1 MSTHRFQGKV
11 ALVTGGNSG
20 IGLGVAKAYAHEGAR
35 VVITGRDEQSL
46 HRAAQEIGPDTLAIK
61 SDAGKVADIENV
73 VASIRDKHGRIDA
86 MFINAGVGKFIPLE
100 QITESFYDDTFN
112 VNVKGLLFLVQKS
125 LPLLRSGSAI
135 VINASINGHKAM
147 PGTIVYAASKAAVLN
162 MTKNLS
168 VELVDR
174 GIRVNSI
181 SPGPIQSALLSRN
194 LPEKELQET
203 NAYIVSKVPMKR
215 FGTPEEIASAVLY
228 LTAPE
233 SAFVIGADL
242 IIDGGMQTL
251 S

>member
-1 MSTHRFQGKV
+1 MLGK
-11 ALVTGGNSG
+11 TR
-20 IGLGVAKAYAHEGAR
+20 AR
-35 VVITGRDEQSL
+35 NTSSICCGDNRL
-46 HRAAQEIGPDTLAIK
+46 GPDTLAIR

-73 VASIRDKHGRIDA
+73 VATILDKHGCIDA
-86 MFINAGVGKFIPLE
+86 MFINAGVGKFVPLE
-100 QITESFYDDTFN
+100 QITESFYDETFN
-112 VNVKGLLFLVQKS
+112 VNIKGVLFLVQKS
-125 LPLLRSGSAI
+125 LPLLRPGSAI
-135 VINASINGHKAM
+135 VVNASINGHKAM

-162 MTKNLS
+162 LTKNLS
-168 VELVDR
+168 LELVDR

-215 FGTPEEIASAVLY
+215 FGTPEEIAAAVLY

>member
-1 MSTHRFQGKV
+1 MSKQRFQGKV

-20 IGLGVAKAYAHEGAR
+20 IGVGVAKAYAREGAK
-35 VVITGRDEQSL
+35 VVITGRDDQSL
-46 HRAAQEIGPDTLAIK
+46 HRAAQNIGPDTLAIR

-73 VASIRDKHGRIDA
+73 VATIREKHGHIDA
-86 MFINAGVGKFIPLE
+86 MFINAGVGRFVPLE

-112 VNVKGLLFLVQKS
+112 VNTKGVLFLVQKS
-125 LPLLRSGSAI
+125 LPLLRPGSAI
-135 VINASINGHKAM
+135 VVNASINGHKAM

-162 MTKNLS
+162 LTKNLAL
-168 VELVDR
+168 ELVER

-181 SPGPIQSALLSRN
+181 SPGPIQSAFLSRN
-194 LPEKELQET
+194 LSEKELQET
-203 NAYIVSKVPMKR
+203 NANIVSQVPLKR
-215 FGTPEEIASAVLY
+215 FGTPEEIAAAVLY